1 MEAEALDIQSLALE
15 HSCLES
21 RYVNKLGAHNA
32 PTLCRGLF
40 KCTFWIHLKGNPR
53 LYTQLGTL

>member
-1 MEAEALDIQSLALE
+1 MDMEAEALDIQSLALE

-40 KCTFWIHLKGNPR
+40 NPLR
-53 LYTQLGTL
+53 IEKKLFGIVSAGPFG